1 MEDLERIKAILE
13 LIGTILITISAT
25 ILIFK
30 LAIKKIDKNNN
41 GKIEKE
47 EITNADIEF
56 TKELLKESFKTI
68 AKGIFLETG
77 LSSKKSYNLM
87 LNEIKKNKN
96 LIEETIKIEGEKN
109 NEKNSE
115 KN

>member
-1 MEDLERIKAILE
+1 MEDLERIRSIFE
-13 LIGTILITISAT
+13 LIGSILITISAI

-30 LAIKKIDKNNN
+30 LIIKKIDKNQN

-77 LSSKKSYNLM
+77 LNSKKSYDLM

-96 LIEETIKIEGEKN
+96 LIEETIKIEGDKK
-109 NEKNSE
+109 NEKNS
-115 KN
+115 